1 MRFLHPFVGQLK
13 SNLSS
18 LQYVIAR
25 FPFYYYIP
33 ILAKTNNKFN
43 NKVLLLNLIKMFT
56 KNLKNIAFFLI
67 FTHLSVP
74 LHADNTEIPS
84 DKIQQFVDV
93 YKKIKDQYVDEVDDS
108 TLFNYAIEGMVSK
121 LDPYSDYLS
130 KDDFSEL
137 KIGTTGRFGG
147 IGIEITMEDGFVKI
161 IAPIDDTP
169 AQKAGLKS
177 GDLVIEV
184 QDVSLKD
191 KSLNDAVK
199 LMRGEPGTKVKVKI
213 LREKE
218 KQPLDFELTRQ
229 IIVSKGIKTKV
240 FNEDIG
246 YLRLSSFQSNS
257 TTNVRKAI
265 YELRKETNKKMSAL
279 ILDLRNN
286 PGGVLGAAV
295 GISDLFLES
304 GKIVYTKGR
313 TNNSD
318 LEYVANSEDMLQG
331 IPLYVLINGGSA
343 SASEIVAG
351 ALQDHKRAIIYGEKS
366 FGKAS
371 VQSIQ
376 EMFDGS
382 ALKLTTARYYTPNDR
397 NIHGNGI
404 EPDIKIEFKEMETP
418 STLVPEPY
426 NKDNQILAVIEDH
439 INKYSKAN

>member
-1 MRFLHPFVGQLK
+1 MFNKTLI
-13 SNLSS
+13 
-18 LQYVIAR
+18 YV
-25 FPFYYYIP
+25 
-33 ILAKTNNKFN
+33 
-43 NKVLLLNLIKMFT
+43 
-56 KNLKNIAFFLI
+56 AFFVTLGL
-67 FTHLSVP
+67 TSLPLYANDSEVP
-74 LHADNTEIPS
+74 SE
-84 DKIQQFVDV
+84 KIQQFVDV
-93 YKKIKDQYVDEVDDS
+93 YKKIKDQYVDDIDDN

-137 KIGTTGRFGG
+137 KVGTTGRFGG

-161 IAPIDDTP
+161 ITPIDDTP
-169 AQKAGLKS
+169 AQKAGLKA

-199 LMRGEPGTKVKVKI
+199 LMRGEPGTKVKVKV
-213 LREKE
+213 LRKE
-218 KQPLDFELTRQ
+218 ANQPIDFELTRQ
-229 IIVSKGIKTKV
+229 IIVSKGIKTQI
-240 FNEDIG
+240 FNGEIG

-257 TTNVRKAI
+257 TTNVRDAI
-265 YELRKETNKKMSAL
+265 YKLRKDTGKMMSAL

-318 LEYVANSEDMLQG
+318 LEYFANSEDILEG
-331 IPLYVLINGGSA
+331 LPLYVLINGGSA

-351 ALQDHKRAIIYGEKS
+351 ALQDHQRATIYGEKS

-376 EMFDGS
+376 EMIDGS

-397 NIHGNGI
+397 HIHGNGI
-404 EPDIKIEFKEMETP
+404 EPDVKIEFEEIDKP
-418 STLVPEPY
+418 NSLLPDPY
-426 NKDNQILAVIEDH
+426 NKDNQIIAVIED
-439 INKYSKAN
+439 IKNKISKAK

>member
-1 MRFLHPFVGQLK
+1 MINKTLI
-13 SNLSS
+13 
-18 LQYVIAR
+18 YV
-25 FPFYYYIP
+25 
-33 ILAKTNNKFN
+33 
-43 NKVLLLNLIKMFT
+43 
-56 KNLKNIAFFLI
+56 AFFVTLGL
-67 FTHLSVP
+67 TSLPLLANDSEVP
-74 LHADNTEIPS
+74 SE
-84 DKIQQFVDV
+84 KIQQFVDV
-93 YKKIKDQYVDEVDDS
+93 YKKIKDQYVDDVDDN

-137 KIGTTGRFGG
+137 KVGTTGRFGG

-161 IAPIDDTP
+161 ITPIDDTP
-169 AQKAGLKS
+169 AQKAGLKA

-184 QDVSLKD
+184 QGVSLKD

-199 LMRGEPGTKVKVKI
+199 LMRGEPGTKVKVKV
-213 LREKE
+213 LREDAN
-218 KQPLDFELTRQ
+218 QPIDFELTRQ
-229 IIVSKGIKTKV
+229 IIVSKGIKTQI
-240 FNEDIG
+240 FNGEIG

-257 TTNVRKAI
+257 TTNVRDAI
-265 YELRKETNKKMSAL
+265 YKLRKDTGKMMSAL

-318 LEYVANSEDMLQG
+318 LEYFANSEDILEG
-331 IPLYVLINGGSA
+331 LPLYVLINGGSA

-351 ALQDHKRAIIYGEKS
+351 ALQDHQRAIIYGEKS

-376 EMFDGS
+376 EMIDGS

-404 EPDIKIEFKEMETP
+404 EPDVKIEFEEIDKP
-418 STLVPEPY
+418 NSLLPVPY
-426 NKDNQILAVIEDH
+426 NKDNQIIAIIED
-439 INKYSKAN
+439 IKRKISKAK

>member
-1 MRFLHPFVGQLK
+1 MFNKTFI
-13 SNLSS
+13 
-18 LQYVIAR
+18 YV
-25 FPFYYYIP
+25 
-33 ILAKTNNKFN
+33 
-43 NKVLLLNLIKMFT
+43 
-56 KNLKNIAFFLI
+56 AFFVTLGL
-67 FTHLSVP
+67 TSSPLYANDSEVP
-74 LHADNTEIPS
+74 SE
-84 DKIQQFVDV
+84 KIQQFVDV
-93 YKKIKDQYVDEVDDS
+93 YKKIKDQYVDDVDDN

-137 KIGTTGRFGG
+137 KVGTTGRFGG

-161 IAPIDDTP
+161 ITPIDDTP
-169 AQKAGLKS
+169 AQKAGLKA

-213 LREKE
+213 LREE
-218 KQPLDFELTRQ
+218 ANQPLDFELTRQ
-229 IIVSKGIKTKV
+229 IIVSKGIKTQI
-240 FNEDIG
+240 FNGEIG

-257 TTNVRKAI
+257 TTNVRDAI
-265 YELRKETNKKMSAL
+265 YKLRKDTGKMMSAL

-318 LEYVANSEDMLQG
+318 LEYFANSEDILEG
-331 IPLYVLINGGSA
+331 LPLYVLINGGSA

-351 ALQDHKRAIIYGEKS
+351 ALQDHQRATIYGEKS

-376 EMFDGS
+376 EMIDGS

-397 NIHGNGI
+397 HIHGNGI
-404 EPDIKIEFKEMETP
+404 EPDVKIEFEEIDKP
-418 STLVPEPY
+418 HSLLPDPY
-426 NKDNQILAVIEDH
+426 NKDNQIIAVIED
-439 INKYSKAN
+439 IKNKISKAK

>member
-1 MRFLHPFVGQLK
+1 MMLAFI
-13 SNLSS
+13 SS
-18 LQYVIAR
+18 PVH
-25 FPFYYYIP
+25 
-33 ILAKTNNKFN
+33 TNE
-43 NKVLLLNLIKMFT
+43 
-56 KNLKNIAFFLI
+56 
-67 FTHLSVP
+67 SEVP
-74 LHADNTEIPS
+74 SE
-84 DKIQQFVDV
+84 KIQQFVDV
-93 YKKIKDQYVDEVDDS
+93 YKKIKDQYVDEVDDA
-108 TLFNYAIEGMVSK
+108 TLFNYAIDGMVSK

-137 KIGTTGRFGG
+137 RIGTTGKFGG

-161 IAPIDDTP
+161 ITPIDDTP
-169 AQKAGLKS
+169 AQKAGLKA

-199 LMRGEPGTKVKVKI
+199 LMRGDPGTKVKIKI
-213 LREKE
+213 LREKA

-240 FNEDIG
+240 FHGDIG

-257 TTNVRKAI
+257 TTNVRNAI
-265 YELRKETNKKMSAL
+265 YELRKETGKTMAAL

-318 LEYVANSEDMLQG
+318 LEYFANSEDVLEG
-331 IPLYVLINGGSA
+331 LPLYVLINGGSA

-351 ALQDHKRAIIYGEKS
+351 ALQDHKRADIYGEKS

-376 EMFDGS
+376 EMIDGS

-404 EPDIKIEFKEMETP
+404 EPDVKIEFKEIDKP
-418 STLVPEPY
+418 NSLLPDPY
-426 NKDNQILAVIEDH
+426 NKDNQIIAVIKD
-439 INKYSKAN
+439 IKSKVSKSQ

>member
-1 MRFLHPFVGQLK
+1 MFNKTLI
-13 SNLSS
+13 
-18 LQYVIAR
+18 YV
-25 FPFYYYIP
+25 
-33 ILAKTNNKFN
+33 
-43 NKVLLLNLIKMFT
+43 
-56 KNLKNIAFFLI
+56 AFFV
-67 FTHLSVP
+67 TLSLASLPLYANDSEVP
-74 LHADNTEIPS
+74 SE
-84 DKIQQFVDV
+84 KIQQFVDV
-93 YKKIKDQYVDEVDDS
+93 YKKIKDQYVDDVDDN

-137 KIGTTGRFGG
+137 KVGTTGRFGG

-161 IAPIDDTP
+161 ITPIDDTP
-169 AQKAGLKS
+169 AQKAGLKA

-213 LREKE
+213 LREE
-218 KQPLDFELTRQ
+218 ANQPLDFELTRQ
-229 IIVSKGIKTKV
+229 IIVSKGIKTHI
-240 FNEDIG
+240 FNGEIG

-257 TTNVRKAI
+257 TANVRDAI
-265 YELRKETNKKMSAL
+265 YNLRKDTGKMMSAL

-318 LEYVANSEDMLQG
+318 LEYFANSEDILEG
-331 IPLYVLINGGSA
+331 LPLYVLINGGSA

-351 ALQDHKRAIIYGEKS
+351 ALQDHQRATIYGEKS

-376 EMFDGS
+376 EMIDGS

-397 NIHGNGI
+397 HIHDNGI
-404 EPDIKIEFKEMETP
+404 EPDIKVEFEEIDQP
-418 STLVPEPY
+418 NSLLPDPY
-426 NKDNQILAVIEDH
+426 DKDNQIIAVIED
-439 INKYSKAN
+439 IKNKISKAK

>member
-1 MRFLHPFVGQLK
+1 
-13 SNLSS
+13 
-18 LQYVIAR
+18 
-25 FPFYYYIP
+25 
-33 ILAKTNNKFN
+33 
-43 NKVLLLNLIKMFT
+43 VLLLPLTKMINKT
-56 KNLKNIAFFLI
+56 PIYVAFFMMLAFI
-67 FTHLSVP
+67 SSPVHTNESEVP
-74 LHADNTEIPS
+74 SE
-84 DKIQQFVDV
+84 KIQQFVDV
-93 YKKIKDQYVDEVDDS
+93 YKKIKDQYVDEVDDT

-137 KIGTTGRFGG
+137 RIGTTGKFGG

-161 IAPIDDTP
+161 ITPIDDTP
-169 AQKAGLKS
+169 AQKAGLKA

-199 LMRGEPGTKVKVKI
+199 LMRGDPGTKVKIKV
-213 LREKE
+213 LREKA

-240 FNEDIG
+240 FHGDIG

-257 TTNVRKAI
+257 TTNVRNAI
-265 YELRKETNKKMSAL
+265 YELRKETGKTMAAL

-318 LEYVANSEDMLQG
+318 LEYFANSEDVLEG
-331 IPLYVLINGGSA
+331 LPLYVLINGGSA

-351 ALQDHKRAIIYGEKS
+351 ALQDHKRADIYGEKS

-376 EMFDGS
+376 EMIDGS

-404 EPDIKIEFKEMETP
+404 EPDVKIEFKEIDKP
-418 STLVPEPY
+418 NSLLPDPY
-426 NKDNQILAVIEDH
+426 NKDNQIIAVIKD
-439 INKYSKAN
+439 IKSKVSKAQ

>member
-1 MRFLHPFVGQLK
+1 M
-13 SNLSS
+13 
-18 LQYVIAR
+18 I
-25 FPFYYYIP
+25 
-33 ILAKTNNKFN
+33 
-43 NKVLLLNLIKMFT
+43 
-56 KNLKNIAFFLI
+56 KNLKNIAFFIILSS
-67 FTHLSVP
+67 FTNIAISSDTEVP
-74 LHADNTEIPS
+74 TE
-84 DKIQQFVDV
+84 KIQQFVDV
-93 YKKIKDQYVDEVDDS
+93 YKKIKEQYVDEVDDA
-108 TLFNYAIEGMVSK
+108 TLFNYAIEGMVTK

-161 IAPIDDTP
+161 ISPIDDTP
-169 AQKAGLKS
+169 AQRAGLKS

-184 QDVSLKD
+184 EGVSLKD
-191 KSLNDAVK
+191 KSINDAVK
-199 LMRGEPGTKVKVKI
+199 LMRGEPGTKVSVKV

-218 KQPLDFELTRQ
+218 DAPLDFELTRQ
-229 IIVSKGIKTKV
+229 IIVSKGIKTEI
-240 FNEDIG
+240 FNGEFG

-257 TTNVRKAI
+257 TANVRKAI
-265 YELRKETNKKMSAL
+265 YDLRKKTGNMMVAL

-295 GISDLFLES
+295 GISDLFLKS

-318 LEYVANSEDMLQG
+318 LEYYANSEDILEG
-331 IPLYVLINGGSA
+331 LPLYVLINGGSA

-376 EMFDGS
+376 EMIDGS
-382 ALKLTTARYYTPNDR
+382 ALKLTTAKYYTPNDR
-397 NIHGNGI
+397 HIHGNGI
-404 EPDIKIEFKEMETP
+404 SPDVTVEYEELKTP
-418 STLVPEPY
+418 FESLPKLY
-426 NKDNQILAVIEDH
+426 NTDNQIVAILKDH
-439 INKYSKAN
+439 KTDISQLK

>member
-1 MRFLHPFVGQLK
+1 MFNKTLI
-13 SNLSS
+13 
-18 LQYVIAR
+18 YV
-25 FPFYYYIP
+25 
-33 ILAKTNNKFN
+33 
-43 NKVLLLNLIKMFT
+43 
-56 KNLKNIAFFLI
+56 AFFV
-67 FTHLSVP
+67 TLSLASLPLYANDSEVP
-74 LHADNTEIPS
+74 SE
-84 DKIQQFVDV
+84 KIQQFVDV
-93 YKKIKDQYVDEVDDS
+93 YKKIKDQYVDDVDDN

-137 KIGTTGRFGG
+137 KVGTTGRFGG

-161 IAPIDDTP
+161 ITPIDDTP
-169 AQKAGLKS
+169 AQKAGLKA

-213 LREKE
+213 LREE
-218 KQPLDFELTRQ
+218 ANQPLDFELTRQ
-229 IIVSKGIKTKV
+229 IIVSKGIKTQI
-240 FNEDIG
+240 FNGEIG

-257 TTNVRKAI
+257 TTNVRDAI
-265 YELRKETNKKMSAL
+265 YNLRKDTGKMMSAL

-318 LEYVANSEDMLQG
+318 LEYFANSEDILEG
-331 IPLYVLINGGSA
+331 LPLYVLINGGSA

-351 ALQDHKRAIIYGEKS
+351 ALQDHQRATIYGEKS

-376 EMFDGS
+376 EMIDGS

-397 NIHGNGI
+397 HIHGNGI
-404 EPDIKIEFKEMETP
+404 EPDVKIEFEEIDKP
-418 STLVPEPY
+418 NSILPDPY
-426 NKDNQILAVIEDH
+426 NKDNQIIAVIED
-439 INKYSKAN
+439 IKNKISKAK

>member
-1 MRFLHPFVGQLK
+1 MMLAFT
-13 SNLSS
+13 SS
-18 LQYVIAR
+18 PVH
-25 FPFYYYIP
+25 
-33 ILAKTNNKFN
+33 TNE
-43 NKVLLLNLIKMFT
+43 
-56 KNLKNIAFFLI
+56 
-67 FTHLSVP
+67 SEVP
-74 LHADNTEIPS
+74 SE
-84 DKIQQFVDV
+84 KIQQFVDV
-93 YKKIKDQYVDEVDDS
+93 YKKIKDQYVDEVDDA

-137 KIGTTGRFGG
+137 RIGTTGKFGG

-161 IAPIDDTP
+161 ITPIDDTP
-169 AQKAGLKS
+169 AQRAGLKA

-191 KSLNDAVK
+191 KTLNDAVK
-199 LMRGEPGTKVKVKI
+199 LMRGDPGTKVKIKI
-213 LREKE
+213 LREKT

-229 IIVSKGIKTKV
+229 IIVSKGIKTKI
-240 FNEDIG
+240 FNGEIG

-257 TTNVRKAI
+257 TTNVRNAI
-265 YELRKETNKKMSAL
+265 YELRKETGKMMSAL

-318 LEYVANSEDMLQG
+318 LEYFANSEDILG
-331 IPLYVLINGGSA
+331 GLPLYVLINGGSA

-351 ALQDHKRAIIYGEKS
+351 ALQDHKRADIYGEKS

-376 EMFDGS
+376 EMIDGS

-397 NIHGNGI
+397 NIHGNCI
-404 EPDIKIEFKEMETP
+404 EPDVKIEFKEIDKP
-418 STLVPEPY
+418 NSLLPDPY
-426 NKDNQILAVIEDH
+426 NKDNQIIAVIKD
-439 INKYSKAN
+439 IKSKVSKAQ

>member
-1 MRFLHPFVGQLK
+1 MMLGLT
-13 SNLSS
+13 S
-18 LQYVIAR
+18 L
-25 FPFYYYIP
+25 
-33 ILAKTNNKFN
+33 
-43 NKVLLLNLIKMFT
+43 
-56 KNLKNIAFFLI
+56 
-67 FTHLSVP
+67 P
-74 LHADNTEIPS
+74 LHSDDSEIPS
-84 DKIQQFVDV
+84 EKIQQFVDV
-93 YKKIKDQYVDEVDDS
+93 YKKIKDQYVDDVDDN

-137 KIGTTGRFGG
+137 KVGTTGRFGG
-147 IGIEITMEDGFVKI
+147 IGIEITMEEGFVKI
-161 IAPIDDTP
+161 ITPIDDTP
-169 AQKAGLKS
+169 AQKAGLKA

-213 LREKE
+213 LREE
-218 KQPLDFELTRQ
+218 ANQPLDFELTRQ
-229 IIVSKGIKTKV
+229 IIVSKGIKTQI
-240 FNEDIG
+240 FNGEIG
-246 YLRLSSFQSNS
+246 YIRLSSFQSNS
-257 TTNVRKAI
+257 TTNMRDAI
-265 YELRKETNKKMSAL
+265 YKLRKDTGKMMSAL

-318 LEYVANSEDMLQG
+318 LEYFANSEDILEG
-331 IPLYVLINGGSA
+331 LPLYVLINGGSA

-351 ALQDHKRAIIYGEKS
+351 ALQDHQRATIYGEKS

-376 EMFDGS
+376 EMIDGS

-397 NIHGNGI
+397 HIHGNGI
-404 EPDIKIEFKEMETP
+404 EPDIKVEFEEIDQP
-418 STLVPEPY
+418 NSLLPDPY
-426 NKDNQILAVIEDH
+426 DKDNQIIAVIED
-439 INKYSKAN
+439 IKNKFSKAK

>member
-1 MRFLHPFVGQLK
+1 MFNKTFI
-13 SNLSS
+13 
-18 LQYVIAR
+18 YV
-25 FPFYYYIP
+25 
-33 ILAKTNNKFN
+33 
-43 NKVLLLNLIKMFT
+43 
-56 KNLKNIAFFLI
+56 AFFVTLGL
-67 FTHLSVP
+67 TSSPLYANDSEVP
-74 LHADNTEIPS
+74 SE
-84 DKIQQFVDV
+84 KIQQFVDV
-93 YKKIKDQYVDEVDDS
+93 YKKIKDQYVDDVDDN

-137 KIGTTGRFGG
+137 KVGTTGRFGG

-161 IAPIDDTP
+161 ITPIDDTP
-169 AQKAGLKS
+169 AQKAGLKA

-199 LMRGEPGTKVKVKI
+199 LMRGEPGTKVKVKV
-213 LREKE
+213 LREKAN
-218 KQPLDFELTRQ
+218 QPIDFELTRQ
-229 IIVSKGIKTKV
+229 IIVSKGIKTHI
-240 FNEDIG
+240 FNGEIG

-257 TTNVRKAI
+257 TTNVRDAI
-265 YELRKETNKKMSAL
+265 YNLRKDTGKMMSAL

-295 GISDLFLES
+295 GISDLFLKS

-318 LEYVANSEDMLQG
+318 LEYFANSEDILEG
-331 IPLYVLINGGSA
+331 LPLYVLINGGSA

-351 ALQDHKRAIIYGEKS
+351 ALQDHQRATIYGEKS

-376 EMFDGS
+376 EMIDGS

-397 NIHGNGI
+397 HIHDNGI
-404 EPDIKIEFKEMETP
+404 EPDIKVEFEEIDQP
-418 STLVPEPY
+418 NSLLPDPY
-426 NKDNQILAVIEDH
+426 DKDNQIIAVIED
-439 INKYSKAN
+439 IKNKVSKAK

>member
-1 MRFLHPFVGQLK
+1 MMLGLT
-13 SNLSS
+13 S
-18 LQYVIAR
+18 L
-25 FPFYYYIP
+25 
-33 ILAKTNNKFN
+33 
-43 NKVLLLNLIKMFT
+43 
-56 KNLKNIAFFLI
+56 
-67 FTHLSVP
+67 P
-74 LHADNTEIPS
+74 LHSDDSEIPS
-84 DKIQQFVDV
+84 EKIQQFVDV
-93 YKKIKDQYVDEVDDS
+93 YKKIKDQYVDDVDDN

-137 KIGTTGRFGG
+137 KVGTTGRFGG
-147 IGIEITMEDGFVKI
+147 IGIEITMEEGFVKI
-161 IAPIDDTP
+161 ITPIDDTP
-169 AQKAGLKS
+169 AQKAGLKA

-213 LREKE
+213 LREE
-218 KQPLDFELTRQ
+218 ANQPLDFELTRQ
-229 IIVSKGIKTKV
+229 IIVSKGIKTQI
-240 FNEDIG
+240 FNGEIG

-257 TTNVRKAI
+257 STNVRDAI
-265 YELRKETNKKMSAL
+265 YKLRKDTGKLMSAL

-318 LEYVANSEDMLQG
+318 LEYFANSEDILEG
-331 IPLYVLINGGSA
+331 LPLYVLINGGSA

-351 ALQDHKRAIIYGEKS
+351 ALQDHQRATIYGEKS

-376 EMFDGS
+376 EMIDGS

-404 EPDIKIEFKEMETP
+404 EPDVKIEFEEIDKP
-418 STLVPEPY
+418 NSLLPVPY
-426 NKDNQILAVIEDH
+426 NKDNQIIAVIED
-439 INKYSKAN
+439 IKNKISKAK

>member
-1 MRFLHPFVGQLK
+1 MFNKTLIYVALFATMALV
-13 SNLSS
+13 S
-18 LQYVIAR
+18 L
-25 FPFYYYIP
+25 
-33 ILAKTNNKFN
+33 
-43 NKVLLLNLIKMFT
+43 
-56 KNLKNIAFFLI
+56 
-67 FTHLSVP
+67 P
-74 LHADNTEIPS
+74 LHANDSEVPAE
-84 DKIQQFVDV
+84 KIQQFVDV
-93 YKKIKDQYVDEVDDS
+93 YKKIKDQYVDEVDDN

-137 KIGTTGRFGG
+137 KVGTTGRFGG

-161 IAPIDDTP
+161 ITPIDDTP
-169 AQKAGLKS
+169 AQKAGLKA

-213 LREKE
+213 LRKE
-218 KQPLDFELTRQ
+218 ANQPLDFELTRQ
-229 IIVSKGIKTKV
+229 IIVSKGIKTQI
-240 FNEDIG
+240 FNGEIG

-257 TTNVRKAI
+257 STNVRDAI
-265 YELRKETNKKMSAL
+265 YKLRKDTGKLMSAL

-318 LEYVANSEDMLQG
+318 LEYFANSEDILEG
-331 IPLYVLINGGSA
+331 LPLYVLINGGSA

-351 ALQDHKRAIIYGEKS
+351 ALQDHQRATIYGEKS

-376 EMFDGS
+376 EMIDGS

-397 NIHGNGI
+397 HIHGNGI
-404 EPDIKIEFKEMETP
+404 EPDVKIEFKEIDKP
-418 STLVPEPY
+418 HSLLPDPY
-426 NKDNQILAVIEDH
+426 NKDNQIIAVIED
-439 INKYSKAN
+439 IKNKISKAK

>member
-1 MRFLHPFVGQLK
+1 MFNKTLIYVALFATMALV
-13 SNLSS
+13 S
-18 LQYVIAR
+18 L
-25 FPFYYYIP
+25 
-33 ILAKTNNKFN
+33 
-43 NKVLLLNLIKMFT
+43 
-56 KNLKNIAFFLI
+56 
-67 FTHLSVP
+67 P
-74 LHADNTEIPS
+74 LHANDSEVPAE
-84 DKIQQFVDV
+84 KIQQFVDV
-93 YKKIKDQYVDEVDDS
+93 YKKIKDQYVDEVDDN

-137 KIGTTGRFGG
+137 KVGTTGRFGG

-161 IAPIDDTP
+161 ITPIDDTP
-169 AQKAGLKS
+169 AQKAGLKA

-213 LREKE
+213 LRKE
-218 KQPLDFELTRQ
+218 ANQPLDFELTRQ
-229 IIVSKGIKTKV
+229 IIVSKGIKTQI
-240 FNEDIG
+240 FNGEIG

-257 TTNVRKAI
+257 STNVRDAI
-265 YELRKETNKKMSAL
+265 YKLRKDTGKLMSAL

-318 LEYVANSEDMLQG
+318 LEYFANSEDILEG
-331 IPLYVLINGGSA
+331 LPLYVLINGGSA

-351 ALQDHKRAIIYGEKS
+351 ALQDHQRATIYGEKS

-376 EMFDGS
+376 EMIDGS

-404 EPDIKIEFKEMETP
+404 EPDVKIEFEEIDKP
-418 STLVPEPY
+418 NSLLPVPY
-426 NKDNQILAVIEDH
+426 NKDNQIIAVIED
-439 INKYSKAN
+439 IKNKISKAK